1 MLAHLLSHTFFRR
14 KNLVL
19 RKDYFRM
26 QARANKDVLVGV
38 MLVLLAAMLR
48 TAYEG
53 VSKMGNEEFILY

>member
-1 MLAHLLSHTFFRR
+1 
-14 KNLVL
+14 
-19 RKDYFRM
+19 
-26 QARANKDVLVGV
+26 V